1 MVGSG
6 KCYIYGSYHVTIPD
20 IERWME
26 KVDVVLLEGFYIDS
40 YKSLAKKDPIV
51 IPVILS
57 LKFSSFLFDAITW
70 LQRLRYKLRLGIDF
84 RGDAPHAFVLARK
97 YSKRVE
103 IVDASLFEVYEKM
116 RDVFVKSSER
126 FILALLGVP
135 ALVTISTITLFVID
149 FLLRGFPLSSLPSLL
164 AELLAALA
172 NSRTLVLLMIAC
184 VLVAM
189 AWCSRTFIRGI
200 NSFRDTKVVER
211 VCELAAKGYNVLVV
225 RDKRHVK
232 FIAQELQK
240 RGVPYEIVH

>member
-1 MVGSG
+1 
-6 KCYIYGSYHVTIPD
+6 
-20 IERWME
+20 ME
-26 KVDVVLLEGFYIDS
+26 KVDVVLLEGFDISS
-40 YKSLAKKDPIV
+40 YKSLARKDPIV

-57 LKFSSFLFDAITW
+57 LKFSSFLVDAIIW
-70 LQRLRYKLRLGIDF
+70 LQRLRYKLALGIGF
-84 RGDAPHAFVLARK
+84 RGDAPHAFELARK

-116 RDVFVKSSER
+116 REVFVKSSEH
-126 FILALLGVP
+126 FILALLEVP
-135 ALVTISTITLFVID
+135 ALVTISTITLLVMH
-149 FLLRGFPLSSLPSLL
+149 FLLRGLPLSSLPPLL
-164 AELLAALA
+164 VVLPFQLLAALA
-172 NSRTLVLLMIAC
+172 NPKTLAPLMITS
-184 VLVAM
+184 VLTAL

-225 RDKRHVK
+225 RGKRHVK